1 VATRIESDP
10 AKDPHMPV
18 SRLLLAAALLTG
30 ACANRADSA
39 ASASPEPAPP
49 ASDDGVIEEDDLDGA
64 SDATDEPET
73 VARAETTQ
81 VLEIEADDLGGGPE
95 AIVAEPQRP
104 SMPSMMNDI
113 RMGPSR

>member
-1 VATRIESDP
+1 
-10 AKDPHMPV
+10 
-18 SRLLLAAALLTG
+18 
-30 ACANRADSA
+30 
-39 ASASPEPAPP
+39 
-49 ASDDGVIEEDDLDGA
+49 
-64 SDATDEPET
+64 